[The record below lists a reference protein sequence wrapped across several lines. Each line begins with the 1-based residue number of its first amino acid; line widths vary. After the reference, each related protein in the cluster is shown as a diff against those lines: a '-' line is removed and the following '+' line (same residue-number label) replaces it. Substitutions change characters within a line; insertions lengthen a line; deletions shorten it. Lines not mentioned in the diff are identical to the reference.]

1 MAIGTTAALILG
13 GGALAAGG
21 LSYMGASEAADA
33 AEAAAETSAE
43 SSAAAAAI
51 SAEASIYGANL
62 EAEAQREALAYLKER
77 EELPRQFSE
86 GALTR
91 LGGLYG
97 LEGGTGESLKSRD
110 ELTQDA
116 LASPLYEQLTVG
128 QDELIQDALASPLY
142 GQLMG
147 GKEAGEEA
155 ILRSAA
161 ATGGLRSGNVQQN
174 LYDYNVQLENRA
186 LLDSYN
192 QQVAAHTQDNRALL
206 DAYNQQVAGYSQE
219 ISGLQGMAGLPSNAP
234 EIAQQ
239 TSAIG
244 TTLGVGQAAAGSAYA
259 QGQTAA
265 GQAYAQGQ
273 VASGQAMQQGYQGI
287 SDSIYGATSLGIQ
300 AYGAGMFSDRRLK
313 KNIKKIGVY
322 KGFNIYSWDW
332 NIVANKMGLIGST
345 IGCMADEIYTEVKE
359 AVSIKNMFMFVN
371 YSKIGI
377 LLGEK

>member
-1 MAIGTTAALILG
+1 MSGVAAAIIGGTAVIG
-13 GGALAAGG
+13 GVA
-21 LSYMGASEAADA
+21 SYMGASEAADA
-33 AEAAAETSAE
+33 SEAAAAT
-43 SSAAAAAI
+43 
-51 SAEASIYGANL
+51 SAEASLYAAEL
-62 EAEAQREALAYLKER
+62 EAASQREALAYLMER
-77 EELPRQFSE
+77 EELPQQFSE

-97 LEGGTGESLKSRD
+97 LEGGTGEPLKSRD

-116 LASPLYEQLTVG
+116 LASPLYEELSIG
-128 QDELIQDALASPLY
+128 QDELIQGALASPLY
-142 GQLMG
+142 GELMG
-147 GKEAGEEA
+147 GQEAGEEA

-186 LLDSYN
+186 LLDAYN

-219 ISGLQGMAGLPSNAP
+219 IAGLQGMAGLPSNAAA
-234 EIAQQ
+234 IAQQ

-244 TTLGVGQAAAGSAYA
+244 STLGAGEAAAGSAYA
-259 QGQTAA
+259 QGEVAA
-265 GQAYAQGQ
+265 GQAMA
-273 VASGQAMQQGYQGI
+273 AGYQGI
-287 SDSIYGATSLGIQ
+287 GDAVLGSVDLGIQ

-332 NIVANKMGLIGST
+332 NIVANKMGLLGST

-377 LLGEK
+377 L